1 MCAERGVNSAK
12 PLFSHTRMSG
22 SPQSVARF
30 TVSLKWPGLHGAVA
44 EEDDR
49 DRVVAAQ
56 PRRQRAAERDRDVAA
71 DDAGRAHEAVL
82 DVDEVHRAAE
92 PAAQPA
98 VAPHQ
103 LRHHPLER
111 RALRDRVPVRAVP
124 RVHGVVVA
132 QLRAHRR
139 GDALLPDAEVDQPVD
154 LVGALERADPL
165 LEQPDP
171 PHRREQAQ
179 RLLAAE
185 RRRRHAYAVTGADPS
200 TCCTAATILSSL
212 GMTHASSGSL

>member
-1 MCAERGVNSAK
+1 MA
-12 PLFSHTRMSG
+12 
-22 SPQSVARF
+22 
-30 TVSLKWPGLHGAVA
+30 GLHRAVA

-56 PRRQRAAERDRDVAA
+56 PRRERAPERDRDVPA

-92 PAAQPA
+92 PAAEPV

-103 LRHHPLER
+103 LREHAVER
-111 RALRDRVPVRAVP
+111 RALRDRMPVRPVP
-124 RVHGVVVA
+124 RVDGVVVA

-139 GDALLPDAEVDQPVD
+139 RDALLAHAQVDEAVH
-154 LVGALERADPL
+154 LVGALELADPL

-171 PHRREQAQ
+171 PHRREQVRVPA
-179 RLLAAE
+179 
-185 RRRRHAYAVTGADPS
+185 RRRAAALPLRAATGAAPT
-200 TCCTAATILSSL
+200 TCCTAATILSSS
-212 GMTHASSGSL
+212 GRTHASSGSL

>member
-1 MCAERGVNSAK
+1 MNSAK
-12 PLFSHTRMSG
+12 PLFSQTRISG
-22 SPQSVARF
+22 SFQSVARL
-30 TVSLKWPGLHGAVA
+30 TVSLKCAGLDRAVA

-56 PRRQRAAERDRDVAA
+56 PRGERAPERDRDVAA
-71 DDAGRAHEAVL
+71 DDAGRPHEAVL
-82 DVDEVHRAAE
+82 HVDEVHRAAE
-92 PAAQPA
+92 PATQPA

-103 LRHHPLER
+103 LCHRALER
-111 RALRDRVPVRAVP
+111 RALRDRVAVRPVA

-154 LVGALERADPL
+154 LVGARELADPL

-171 PHRREQAQ
+171 PHRREQA
-179 RLLAAE
+179 RACSPRACRHYAATPSRAPTRAPAA
-185 RRRRHAYAVTGADPS
+185 RRRRSCPRWA
-200 TCCTAATILSSL
+200 
-212 GMTHASSGSL
+212 